1 LEAIKVDRLSAREEK
16 ILELLLVGA
25 SNKRIAR
32 DLNISTATVKAD
44 MHEIL
49 RKLNAR
55 NRTQAAHWGLEN
67 RFGQADRPSLS
78 ADRYSAG
85 GTILVVDDD
94 EPLAY
99 ATATFLTRSGY
110 DVVAANGTTSALEIL
125 NSGRHIDLV
134 LADIVMPS
142 GQPNGI
148 AFGRIARMK
157 QRHIK
162 LAFMTGYRD
171 LGIDASELMGKLFY
185 KPLDFEFLRT
195 EIAAVLAA

>member
-1 LEAIKVDRLSAREEK
+1 MDRLSAREEK
-16 ILELLLVGA
+16 ILELLLA
-25 SNKRIAR
+25 KRIAR

-67 RFGQADRPSLS
+67 RFRQADRPRLS

-85 GTILVVDDD
+85 VTILVVDDD

-99 ATATFLTRSGY
+99 ATATFLRRSGY

-148 AFGRIARMK
+148 AFGRMARMK

-162 LAFMTGYRD
+162 LVFMTGYRD

>member
-1 LEAIKVDRLSAREEK
+1 
-16 ILELLLVGA
+16 
-25 SNKRIAR
+25 
-32 DLNISTATVKAD
+32 
-44 MHEIL
+44 
-49 RKLNAR
+49 
-55 NRTQAAHWGLEN
+55 
-67 RFGQADRPSLS
+67 
-78 ADRYSAG
+78 
-85 GTILVVDDD
+85 VVDDD

-148 AFGRIARMK
+148 AFGRMARMK

-162 LAFMTGYRD
+162 LVFMTGYRD